1 MIYHLFTIN
10 CLIITCLKGC
20 QVQADPF
27 IISFCL
33 EANTSKP
40 LANPCRRTT
49 IGIICIYKPLKLQFS
64 FHNHKLIDHH
74 ANYTNQKNRTL
85 PQTGRTDK
93 ILATYM
99 KAFQQHNNQPLIFTS
114 SSEFP
119 FQMRYIVGKPTQ
131 NLFIYPKFWVRMTV
145 QISKIIVIL

>member
-40 LANPCRRTT
+40 LADPCRRTT
-49 IGIICIYKPLKLQFS
+49 IGIICIYKPLLNFNFQSTIIKP
-64 FHNHKLIDHH
+64 IDHH

-85 PQTGRTDK
+85 PQTSRTDK

-99 KAFQQHNNQPLIFTS
+99 KAFQQHNNQPLISTS

-131 NLFIYPKFWVRMTV
+131 NLFIYQNFG
-145 QISKIIVIL
+145 